1 VWFWLAI
8 TFAAAIQVPPVL
20 LIPWTMH
27 SFPRFAFLGMGG
39 MDFAIVFGFI
49 RLFEKVMQPG
59 APGSRL

>member
-1 VWFWLAI
+1 
-8 TFAAAIQVPPVL
+8 
-20 LIPWTMH
+20 MH